1 MNIIETIKA
10 ILKET
15 GQTKRSI
22 ANAEHISPQLINNR
36 LNRGSDMQVA
46 SAVQLLRGCGYKIVV
61 MPRGERVKDGWYEV
75 E

>member
-1 MNIIETIKA
+1 MNVIETIKE
-10 ILKET
+10 ILKKT
-15 GQTKRSI
+15 KQTKRSI

-36 LNRGSDMQVA
+36 LNRASDLQVS
-46 SAVQLLRGCGYKIVV
+46 SAAQLLRGCGYKIVV